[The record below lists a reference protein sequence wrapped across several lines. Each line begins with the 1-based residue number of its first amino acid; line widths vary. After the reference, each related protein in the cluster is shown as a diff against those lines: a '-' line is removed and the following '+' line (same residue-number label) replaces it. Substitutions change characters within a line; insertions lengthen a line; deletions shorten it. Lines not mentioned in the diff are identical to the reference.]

1 MALSTDSMEEISNH
15 IDGTPKNLGL
25 AAADVTVTKDQH
37 NEDSQ
42 TTKTTIENRLDKQRV
57 LYYNGA

>member
-1 MALSTDSMEEISNH
+1 MALGIDSMEEISDD

-25 AAADVTVTKDQH
+25 AAADVTVTKYQH

-42 TTKTTIENRLDKQRV
+42 TAKTTT
-57 LYYNGA
+57 